1 MKTTRLKDDECPA
14 CKTKLSAASSN
25 RGQVPE
31 PGDLSVCIDCG
42 AWMVF
47 REDMSLKLAEES
59 DVKDLSQE
67 QFDTMQDVTS
77 RLMASKHG

>member
-1 MKTTRLKDDECPA
+1 
-14 CKTKLSAASSN
+14 
-25 RGQVPE
+25 
-31 PGDLSVCIDCG
+31 
-42 AWMVF
+42 MVF